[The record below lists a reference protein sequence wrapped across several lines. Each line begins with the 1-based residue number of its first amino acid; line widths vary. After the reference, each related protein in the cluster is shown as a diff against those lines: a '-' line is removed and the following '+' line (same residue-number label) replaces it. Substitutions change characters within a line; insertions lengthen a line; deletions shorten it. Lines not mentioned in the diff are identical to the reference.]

1 MIEISSEEYW
11 KEFTYDDAKLYVA
24 LLNIDGKND
33 WRMFKNDEEWKENKG
48 RIADDGDD
56 YGQWWQWVAE
66 DDKKSWEDEIYLV
79 IPVRDI

>member
-33 WRMFKNDEEWKENKG
+33 WRMFKNDEEWKEYKW
-48 RIADDGDD
+48 RITDDGDGDD

-66 DDKKSWEDEIYLV
+66 DEIYLV
-79 IPVRDI
+79 IPVRDV

>member
-11 KEFTYDDAKLYVA
+11 KELNWYDGQLYCS

-33 WRMFKNDEEWKENKG
+33 WRMIS
-48 RIADDGDD
+48 RDDGDD
-56 YGQWWQWVAE
+56 YGQWWPWVAE

-79 IPVRDI
+79 IPVRDV